1 MWKICQKKLI
11 NDTGIALK
19 MEVLKGEFTR
29 SGDEGQYHEELKPET
44 IEYLFNQFLDFKK
57 LYTK

>member
-1 MWKICQKKLI
+1 
-11 NDTGIALK
+11 